1 MESLPF
7 RNGRIYGIIFG
18 FRSEGRILA
27 GLREGIAG
35 RRRPALSIHAMRI
48 EARCK
53 PIGLSNVIQ
62 VRIEDD
68 EW

>member
-27 GLREGIAG
+27 GLQEGIAG
-35 RRRPALSIHAMRI
+35 TAETGTVNSCDADRGSMQTHWAFQCDSG
-48 EARCK
+48 E
-53 PIGLSNVIQ
+53 N
-62 VRIEDD
+62 
-68 EW
+68 